1 MFYILLLLLCFCGKL
16 IKGKFP
22 DENTNEDGFDWV
34 APVDAF
40 PAQNKYGKEYIKPG
54 RLQMN

>member
-1 MFYILLLLLCFCGKL
+1 MIYSTINNEFCSIICFCGKL

-40 PAQNKYGKEYIKPG
+40 PAQNKYGKE
-54 RLQMN
+54 